1 MTKVVVLDT
10 MVVTALINEARADSF
25 LRNVEATHATP

>member
-1 MTKVVVLDT
+1 MNKVVVLDT

-25 LRNVEATHATP
+25 LRNVEVTHTTP

>member
-1 MTKVVVLDT
+1 MNKVVVLDT

-25 LRNVEATHATP
+25 LRNVEATRTTP